1 MKNFSELL
9 DTKLELEVTINGH
22 KSIAALRQSMSFEES
37 SRVEIDDIEILPRYR
52 HLAVN
57 GVLQID
63 EPFYCW
69 LHRVTGQG
77 WLLTPYLNK
86 NK

>member
-9 DTKLELEVTINGH
+9 DTKLELKVTVDGQQ
-22 KSIAALRQSMSFEES
+22 STAALKEPMSFDEA

-57 GVLQID
+57 GTLEID

-69 LHRVTGQG
+69 LHRVSGQG
-77 WLLTPYLNK
+77 WLLAPQ
-86 NK
+86 